1 LSFKRVILLA
11 ALASLAM
18 PLASAQ
24 AWWRVGIGIG
34 FPVYRPYPYR
44 VYVAPAPV
52 YVAPTY
58 VQPAPVYVQPVPV
71 QSVPVQPAPVYT
83 QPAPALLPAP
93 RPVPQTNQGLP
104 PQPVPAPGQ

>member
-1 LSFKRVILLA
+1 MKERRKTMSFKRIIFMV
-11 ALASLAM
+11 ALALVAM
-18 PLASAQ
+18 PVASAQ

-34 FPVYRPYPYR
+34 FPVYRPYYPYR

-58 VQPAPVYVQPVPV
+58 VQPAPVYVQPAPIY
-71 QSVPVQPAPVYT
+71 VQPAPA
-83 QPAPALLPAP
+83 PAPAPAP
-93 RPVPQTNQGLP
+93 IPQTNPGLP

>member
-1 LSFKRVILLA
+1 MSFKRVIFMA
-11 ALASLAM
+11 ALALLAM

-52 YVAPTY
+52 YVGSGLCATGAGICATGAGLCSARSSAVGPGP
-58 VQPAPVYVQPVPV
+58 VGPGPAGSGLY
-71 QSVPVQPAPVYT
+71 STRARI
-83 QPAPALLPAP
+83 AP
-93 RPVPQTNQGLP
+93 R
-104 PQPVPAPGQ
+104 A